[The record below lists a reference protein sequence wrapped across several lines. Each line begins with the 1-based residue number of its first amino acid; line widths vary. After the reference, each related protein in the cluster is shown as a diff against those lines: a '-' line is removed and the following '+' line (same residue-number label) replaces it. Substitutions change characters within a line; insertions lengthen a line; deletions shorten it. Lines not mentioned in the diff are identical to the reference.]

1 MEGII
6 ACGVPP
12 LVGCRTVPQHTA
24 GAERV
29 GKPGT
34 ENTSM
39 AAESSTYLFIF
50 RETAPERY
58 EALSREERMQA
69 LARWNAW
76 CDGLAAQGRLKSGH
90 TLQPEGRV
98 VAGKGTTDGPFA
110 EAKEVVGGYLLVEAA
125 SLDEATAI
133 AEQCPNLPYGMVVE
147 VRPIG
152 QACHL
157 ARSLGW
163 TTMRGPA
170 ERQPA

>member
-1 MEGII
+1 M
-6 ACGVPP
+6 
-12 LVGCRTVPQHTA
+12 
-24 GAERV
+24 
-29 GKPGT
+29 
-34 ENTSM
+34 M
-39 AAESSTYLFIF
+39 AAETSTYLFIF

-76 CDGLAAQGRLKSGH
+76 CDDLVAQGKLRSGH
-90 TLQPEGRV
+90 TLEPTGRV
-98 VAGKGTTDGPFA
+98 VSGPPAKGTTDGPFA
-110 EAKEVVGGYLLVEAA
+110 EAKEVVGGYFLLEAS

-133 AEQCPNLPYGMVVE
+133 AERCPNLPYGMVVE

-163 TTMRGPA
+163 ATMRGPA
-170 ERQPA
+170 EQQPA